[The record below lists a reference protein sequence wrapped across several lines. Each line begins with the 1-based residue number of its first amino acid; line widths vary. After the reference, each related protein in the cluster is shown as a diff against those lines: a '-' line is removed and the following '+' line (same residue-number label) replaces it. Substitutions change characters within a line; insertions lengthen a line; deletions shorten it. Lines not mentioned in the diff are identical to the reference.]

1 VSAAARPQKY
11 FPTQLTT
18 YQQCP
23 LKYKCSRDPEI
34 RDKYRQ
40 PSPQLY
46 MGSAVHDAL
55 EVFFDI
61 QRVPVSA
68 RTYDR
73 LENLL
78 RRAWAGVDLSP
89 WKRGQR
95 EEERKRVFGDDKE
108 LEASWGKKA
117 LNLLYR
123 YFLIADKTVVPFT
136 AEQFHETR
144 LESGILIAGKI
155 DRIDKMD
162 DGSLKVIDYKT
173 GKLPFKTDDESIARE
188 DLQLSMYAMVVMKK
202 FGVPVS
208 RCSLVFLAHDEEVG
222 FAPSMQMLGEKA
234 KVIADVVGQIESD
247 TEFAPKKNHLC
258 PWCEYREICPIGKDI
273 EPAEKK
279 TDEVEDV
286 DLPF

>member
-1 VSAAARPQKY
+1 LSWKVKKY

-40 PSPQLY
+40 PTPQLY
-46 MGSAVHDAL
+46 MGSCVHDAL
-55 EVFFDI
+55 EHFFDI
-61 QRVPVSA
+61 SKVPVGE
-68 RTYDR
+68 RTYER
-73 LENLL
+73 LEALL

-89 WKRGQR
+89 WKRDQR
-95 EEERKRVFGDDKE
+95 KEERKRVFGDDRD

-123 YFLIADKTVVPFT
+123 YYLIADRTVVPFT
-136 AEQFHETR
+136 AEQFHEAK
-144 LESGILIAGKI
+144 LESGIVIAGKI
-155 DRIDKMD
+155 DRIDRQE

-173 GKLPFKTDDESIARE
+173 GKPPFKRDDESIAEE

-202 FGVPVS
+202 YGVPVT

-222 FAPSMQMLGEKA
+222 FSPSMEMLAAKA
-234 KVIADVVGQIESD
+234 KVIEEVVTQIESD
-247 TEFAPKKNHLC
+247 TEFAPRENNLC
-258 PWCEYREICPIGKDI
+258 PWCEYREICPVGEKIAPAGK
-273 EPAEKK
+273 E
-279 TDEVEDV
+279 TVEDV

>member
-1 VSAAARPQKY
+1 MSAAARPVKY

-55 EVFFDI
+55 EHFFDI
-61 QRVPVSA
+61 TKVAVTD
-68 RTYDR
+68 RTSER
-73 LENLL
+73 LEHLL

-95 EEERKRVFGDDKE
+95 EEERKRVFGDDTE
-108 LEASWGKKA
+108 LEASWGKKS
-117 LNLLYR
+117 LNILYR

-144 LESGILIAGKI
+144 LDSGILIAGKI

-173 GKLPFKTDDESIARE
+173 GKAPFKKDDASIAE
-188 DLQLSMYAMVVMKK
+188 DDLQLSMYAMVVMKK
-202 FGVPVS
+202 YGVPVS

-222 FAPSMQMLGEKA
+222 FTPTMDMLKGKA
-234 KVIADVVGQIESD
+234 AEIADTVKKIESD
-247 TEFAPKKNHLC
+247 TEFVPKENHFC
-258 PWCEYREICPIGKDI
+258 PWCEYREICPLGEKI

-279 TDEVEDV
+279 TKDDDAV

>member
-1 VSAAARPQKY
+1 VTAAARPAKY

-23 LKYKCSRDPEI
+23 KKYQCSRDPEI
-34 RDKYRQ
+34 RDKYRR
-40 PSPQLY
+40 PTPQLY

-55 EVFFDI
+55 EHFFDI
-61 QRVPVSA
+61 TRVAVA
-68 RTYDR
+68 ERTYER
-73 LENLL
+73 LEHLL

-89 WKRGQR
+89 WKRGKR
-95 EEERKRVFGDDKE
+95 EEERKHVFGDDKD
-108 LEASWGKKA
+108 LEGSWGKKA

-144 LESGILIAGKI
+144 LTSGILIAGKI
-155 DRIDKMD
+155 DRVDRMD

-173 GKLPFKTDDESIARE
+173 GKLPFRTDDESIARE

-202 FGVPVS
+202 YGVPVS

-222 FAPSMQMLGEKA
+222 FTPTMEMLGEKA
-234 KVIADVVGQIESD
+234 KVIAEVVAKIESD
-247 TEFAPKKNHLC
+247 TEFAPKENHLC
-258 PWCEYREICPIGKDI
+258 PWCEYREICPVGEKI

-279 TDEVEDV
+279 AKTDEDV